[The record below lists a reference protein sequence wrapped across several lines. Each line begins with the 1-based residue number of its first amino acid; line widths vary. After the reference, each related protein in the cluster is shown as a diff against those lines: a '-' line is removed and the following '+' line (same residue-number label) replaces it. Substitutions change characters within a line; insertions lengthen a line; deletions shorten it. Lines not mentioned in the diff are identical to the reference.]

1 MFELRCHAQ
10 KVSVIA
16 TKSTSSSS
24 SKKRKHLL
32 SRRFWS
38 RLVVVRL
45 GDTTTTLERPRE
57 KRFDVQ
63 SFDHKTTRDRDAKKL
78 DSKKEEKLQIEQR
91 AVPPR

>member
-1 MFELRCHAQ
+1 MRCHAQ
-10 KVSVIA
+10 KV
-16 TKSTSSSS
+16 
-24 SKKRKHLL
+24 RKDLL

-91 AVPPR
+91 AVLPPR